1 MTMVRRFYMRKMWF
15 YNKIIHLSLI
25 ERRGFQERK
34 ALGLTLLGL
43 DNELHRS
50 LGSIQFLS

>member
-1 MTMVRRFYMRKMWF
+1 MVRRFYMRKMWF